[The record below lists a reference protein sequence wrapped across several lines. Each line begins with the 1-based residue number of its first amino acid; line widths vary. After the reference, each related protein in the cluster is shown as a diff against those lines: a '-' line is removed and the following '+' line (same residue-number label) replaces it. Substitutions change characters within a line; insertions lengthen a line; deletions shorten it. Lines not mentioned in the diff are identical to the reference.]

1 MAKFN
6 EYDYGSTDFA
16 QSNDFNSLEN
26 EKRAWR
32 IKIETKIEDAEKS
45 IKDNTNKAKN
55 EINSTVNTST
65 KTITNKLDAISSTA
79 NTNQSYLVKIMHN
92 LKIKY
97 IKRKKKKTRSLLTK
111 QPRYFFKKKRFYNAN
126 ES

>member
-1 MAKFN
+1 MTKFN

-45 IKDNTNKAKN
+45 IKDNTDKAKN

-79 NTNQSYLVKIMHN
+79 NTNQSYLVKIMNN
-92 LKIKY
+92 LKINF
-97 IKRKKKKTRSLLTK
+97 I
-111 QPRYFFKKKRFYNAN
+111 
-126 ES
+126 

>member
-32 IKIETKIEDAEKS
+32 IKIETKIDDAEKS

-92 LKIKY
+92 LKINF
-97 IKRKKKKTRSLLTK
+97 I
-111 QPRYFFKKKRFYNAN
+111 
-126 ES
+126 

>member
-32 IKIETKIEDAEKS
+32 VKIENKIDDAEKS
-45 IKDNTNKAKN
+45 IKDNTDKAKN

-92 LKIKY
+92 LKINF
-97 IKRKKKKTRSLLTK
+97 I
-111 QPRYFFKKKRFYNAN
+111 
-126 ES
+126 

>member
-32 IKIETKIEDAEKS
+32 IKIETKIDDAEKS

-79 NTNQSYLVKIMHN
+79 NTNQSYLVNIMNN
-92 LKIKY
+92 LKIKF
-97 IKRKKKKTRSLLTK
+97 I
-111 QPRYFFKKKRFYNAN
+111 
-126 ES
+126 

>member
-45 IKDNTNKAKN
+45 IKENTDTAKN

-79 NTNQSYLVKIMHN
+79 NTNQSYLVKIMNN
-92 LKIKY
+92 LKINF
-97 IKRKKKKTRSLLTK
+97 I
-111 QPRYFFKKKRFYNAN
+111 
-126 ES
+126 

>member
-6 EYDYGSTDFA
+6 EYGYGSTDFA

-32 IKIETKIEDAEKS
+32 IKIETKIDDAEKS

-65 KTITNKLDAISSTA
+65 KSITNKLDAISSTV
-79 NTNQSYLVKIMHN
+79 NTNQSYLVRIINN
-92 LKIKY
+92 LKIN
-97 IKRKKKKTRSLLTK
+97 
-111 QPRYFFKKKRFYNAN
+111 FM
-126 ES
+126 

>member
-32 IKIETKIEDAEKS
+32 IEIETKIEDAEKS

-92 LKIKY
+92 LKINF
-97 IKRKKKKTRSLLTK
+97 I
-111 QPRYFFKKKRFYNAN
+111 
-126 ES
+126 

>member
-1 MAKFN
+1 MTKFN

-32 IKIETKIEDAEKS
+32 VKIENKIDDAEKS

-79 NTNQSYLVKIMHN
+79 NTNQSYLVKIMNN
-92 LKIKY
+92 LKINF
-97 IKRKKKKTRSLLTK
+97 I
-111 QPRYFFKKKRFYNAN
+111 
-126 ES
+126 

>member
-1 MAKFN
+1 MTKFN

-26 EKRAWR
+26 ETRAWR
-32 IKIETKIEDAEKS
+32 IKIKTKIEDAEKS

-92 LKIKY
+92 LKINF
-97 IKRKKKKTRSLLTK
+97 I
-111 QPRYFFKKKRFYNAN
+111 
-126 ES
+126 

>member
-1 MAKFN
+1 MTKFN

-32 IKIETKIEDAEKS
+32 IEIETKIKKKIEDAEKS
-45 IKDNTNKAKN
+45 IKDNTDKAKN

-65 KTITNKLDAISSTA
+65 KTITNKLDVISSTA
-79 NTNQSYLVKIMHN
+79 NTNQSYLVKIMN
-92 LKIKY
+92 SLKV
-97 IKRKKKKTRSLLTK
+97 S
-111 QPRYFFKKKRFYNAN
+111 FM
-126 ES
+126 

>member
-45 IKDNTNKAKN
+45 IKDNTDKAKG
-55 EINSTVNTST
+55 EINNTVNTST
-65 KTITNKLDAISSTA
+65 TAINGKLDTIDGKLNTISSTA
-79 NTNQSYLVKIMHN
+79 NTNQSYLVNIMNN
-92 LKIKY
+92 LKIKF
-97 IKRKKKKTRSLLTK
+97 I
-111 QPRYFFKKKRFYNAN
+111 
-126 ES
+126 

>member
-6 EYDYGSTDFA
+6 EYDYGSTDFT

-32 IKIETKIEDAEKS
+32 IKIETKIDDAEKN

-79 NTNQSYLVKIMHN
+79 NTNQSYLVNIMNN
-92 LKIKY
+92 LK
-97 IKRKKKKTRSLLTK
+97 TK
-111 QPRYFFKKKRFYNAN
+111 FI
-126 ES
+126 

>member
-79 NTNQSYLVKIMHN
+79 NTNQSYLVKIMN
-92 LKIKY
+92 SLKV
-97 IKRKKKKTRSLLTK
+97 S
-111 QPRYFFKKKRFYNAN
+111 FM
-126 ES
+126 

>member
-1 MAKFN
+1 MTKFN

-92 LKIKY
+92 LKINF
-97 IKRKKKKTRSLLTK
+97 I
-111 QPRYFFKKKRFYNAN
+111 
-126 ES
+126 

>member
-32 IKIETKIEDAEKS
+32 VEIETKIEKKIEDAEKN
-45 IKDNTNKAKN
+45 IKENTDKAKG

-65 KTITNKLDAISSTA
+65 TAINVKLGTMDDKLGTIDGKLGTITSDIK
-79 NTNQSYLVKIMHN
+79 TNQSYLVNIMN
-92 LKIKY
+92 SLKV
-97 IKRKKKKTRSLLTK
+97 S
-111 QPRYFFKKKRFYNAN
+111 FM
-126 ES
+126 

>member
-79 NTNQSYLVKIMHN
+79 NTNQRYLVKIMNN
-92 LKIKY
+92 LKINF
-97 IKRKKKKTRSLLTK
+97 I
-111 QPRYFFKKKRFYNAN
+111 
-126 ES
+126 

>member
-32 IKIETKIEDAEKS
+32 IKIETKIDDAEKS

-79 NTNQSYLVKIMHN
+79 NTNQSYLVRIMNN
-92 LKIKY
+92 LKINF
-97 IKRKKKKTRSLLTK
+97 I
-111 QPRYFFKKKRFYNAN
+111 
-126 ES
+126 

>member
-32 IKIETKIEDAEKS
+32 IKIETKIDDAEKN

-92 LKIKY
+92 LKINF
-97 IKRKKKKTRSLLTK
+97 I
-111 QPRYFFKKKRFYNAN
+111 
-126 ES
+126 

>member
-92 LKIKY
+92 LKINF
-97 IKRKKKKTRSLLTK
+97 I
-111 QPRYFFKKKRFYNAN
+111 
-126 ES
+126 

>member
-32 IKIETKIEDAEKS
+32 VKIETKIEDAEES
-45 IKDNTNKAKN
+45 IKDNTDKAKN

-79 NTNQSYLVKIMHN
+79 NTNQSYLVKIMNN
-92 LKIKY
+92 LKINF
-97 IKRKKKKTRSLLTK
+97 I
-111 QPRYFFKKKRFYNAN
+111 
-126 ES
+126 

>member
-45 IKDNTNKAKN
+45 IKDNTDKAKN

-79 NTNQSYLVKIMHN
+79 NTNQSYLVKIMNN
-92 LKIKY
+92 LKINF
-97 IKRKKKKTRSLLTK
+97 I
-111 QPRYFFKKKRFYNAN
+111 
-126 ES
+126 

>member
-32 IKIETKIEDAEKS
+32 VEIETKIKKKIEDAEKS
-45 IKDNTNKAKN
+45 IKDNTNNAKS
-55 EINSTVNTST
+55 EINNTVNTST
-65 KTITNKLDAISSTA
+65 TTINGKLDTIDGKLNTITSEVK
-79 NTNQSYLVKIMHN
+79 TNQGYLKN
-92 LKIKY
+92 LM
-97 IKRKKKKTRSLLTK
+97 TSLK
-111 QPRYFFKKKRFYNAN
+111 VSFM
-126 ES
+126 

>member
-6 EYDYGSTDFA
+6 EYDYGSTDFD

-32 IKIETKIEDAEKS
+32 VKIETKIEDAEKS
-45 IKDNTNKAKN
+45 IKDNTDKAKN

-65 KTITNKLDAISSTA
+65 KTITNKLNAISSTA
-79 NTNQSYLVKIMHN
+79 NTNQSYLVKIMSN
-92 LKIKY
+92 LKINF
-97 IKRKKKKTRSLLTK
+97 I
-111 QPRYFFKKKRFYNAN
+111 
-126 ES
+126 

>member
-32 IKIETKIEDAEKS
+32 IKIETKIDDAEKS

-55 EINSTVNTST
+55 EINSTINTST

-79 NTNQSYLVKIMHN
+79 NTKKSYLIRIMNN
-92 LKIKY
+92 LKIKL
-97 IKRKKKKTRSLLTK
+97 I
-111 QPRYFFKKKRFYNAN
+111 
-126 ES
+126 

>member
-32 IKIETKIEDAEKS
+32 IEIETKIKKKIEDAEKS
-45 IKDNTNKAKN
+45 IKDNTDKAKG
-55 EINSTVNTST
+55 EINNTVNTST

-79 NTNQSYLVKIMHN
+79 NKNQNYLVKIMKK
-92 LKIKY
+92 LKINF
-97 IKRKKKKTRSLLTK
+97 I
-111 QPRYFFKKKRFYNAN
+111 
-126 ES
+126 

>member
-32 IKIETKIEDAEKS
+32 VKIENKIDDAEKS
-45 IKDNTNKAKN
+45 IKDNTDKAKN

-79 NTNQSYLVKIMHN
+79 NTNQSYLVKIMNN
-92 LKIKY
+92 LKINF
-97 IKRKKKKTRSLLTK
+97 I
-111 QPRYFFKKKRFYNAN
+111 
-126 ES
+126 

>member
-79 NTNQSYLVKIMHN
+79 NTNQSYLVKIMKN
-92 LKIKY
+92 LKINF
-97 IKRKKKKTRSLLTK
+97 I
-111 QPRYFFKKKRFYNAN
+111 
-126 ES
+126 

>member
-6 EYDYGSTDFA
+6 EYDYGSTYFA

-55 EINSTVNTST
+55 EINSTINTST

-79 NTNQSYLVKIMHN
+79 NTNQSYLVKIMEN
-92 LKIKY
+92 LKIH
-97 IKRKKKKTRSLLTK
+97 
-111 QPRYFFKKKRFYNAN
+111 FM
-126 ES
+126 

>member
-32 IKIETKIEDAEKS
+32 IKIETKIDDAEKS

-79 NTNQSYLVKIMHN
+79 NTNQSYLVNIMNN
-92 LKIKY
+92 LK
-97 IKRKKKKTRSLLTK
+97 TK
-111 QPRYFFKKKRFYNAN
+111 FI
-126 ES
+126 

>member
-6 EYDYGSTDFA
+6 EYDYGLTDFA

-32 IKIETKIEDAEKS
+32 VEIEKKIDDAEKS
-45 IKDNTNKAKN
+45 IKENTDTAKN

-79 NTNQSYLVKIMHN
+79 NTNQSYLVKIMNN
-92 LKIKY
+92 LKINF
-97 IKRKKKKTRSLLTK
+97 I
-111 QPRYFFKKKRFYNAN
+111 
-126 ES
+126 

>member
-32 IKIETKIEDAEKS
+32 IKIGKC
-45 IKDNTNKAKN
+45 
-55 EINSTVNTST
+55 
-65 KTITNKLDAISSTA
+65 
-79 NTNQSYLVKIMHN
+79 
-92 LKIKY
+92 
-97 IKRKKKKTRSLLTK
+97 
-111 QPRYFFKKKRFYNAN
+111 
-126 ES
+126 

>member
-1 MAKFN
+1 MTKFN
-6 EYDYGSTDFA
+6 EYNYGSTDFA

-32 IKIETKIEDAEKS
+32 IEIETKIKKKIEDAEKS
-45 IKDNTNKAKN
+45 IKDNTDKAKG

-79 NTNQSYLVKIMHN
+79 NTNQSYLVTIMNN
-92 LKIKY
+92 LKIKF
-97 IKRKKKKTRSLLTK
+97 I
-111 QPRYFFKKKRFYNAN
+111 
-126 ES
+126 

>member
-79 NTNQSYLVKIMHN
+79 NTNQSYLVKIMNN
-92 LKIKY
+92 LKINF
-97 IKRKKKKTRSLLTK
+97 I
-111 QPRYFFKKKRFYNAN
+111 
-126 ES
+126 

>member
-32 IKIETKIEDAEKS
+32 IEIETKIKKKIEDAEKS
-45 IKDNTNKAKN
+45 IKDNTDKAKG
-55 EINSTVNTST
+55 EINNTVNTST
-65 KTITNKLDAISSTA
+65 TAITNKLDAISSTA
-79 NTNQSYLVKIMHN
+79 NTNQSYLVRIMNN
-92 LKIKY
+92 LKIN
-97 IKRKKKKTRSLLTK
+97 
-111 QPRYFFKKKRFYNAN
+111 FM
-126 ES
+126 

>member
-6 EYDYGSTDFA
+6 EYDYGSTNFA

-79 NTNQSYLVKIMHN
+79 NTNQSYLVKIMKN
-92 LKIKY
+92 LKINF
-97 IKRKKKKTRSLLTK
+97 I
-111 QPRYFFKKKRFYNAN
+111 
-126 ES
+126 